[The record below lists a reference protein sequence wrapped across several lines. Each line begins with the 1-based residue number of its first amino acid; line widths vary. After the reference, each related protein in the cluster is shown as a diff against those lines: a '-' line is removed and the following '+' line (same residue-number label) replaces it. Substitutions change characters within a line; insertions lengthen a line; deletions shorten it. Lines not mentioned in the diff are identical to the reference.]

1 MIKNTK
7 EVTDLKFGGKA
18 YGLNKLNKLN
28 VPVPKAYAIDQV
40 SINEII
46 LGNKES
52 LTQLKLILSEFD
64 TNATF
69 AIRSSAAN
77 EDGKEKSFAG
87 MYDTILNVPNNLN
100 AVVEAIKKVNSSL
113 ESERLNSYNGTK
125 SKMNIVL
132 QLMILPKIAGVC
144 FTNAI
149 DLNGQDVVYIEYVEG
164 IGESLVSGK
173 KTAKSVVVSLK
184 DYSYRCEENSDKEL
198 FKDMIKYLKLI
209 KDQTSEELDLE
220 WCIDSNGKSFFL
232 QARPITRQ
240 VIIRE
245 KMSTGAIAS
254 PGNCS
259 GEIYVIDEDSEDEVI
274 EKRINDFPE
283 GAVLLA
289 KTTDTNYVPAM
300 RKASGIITTEGSVL
314 SHAAII
320 AREFSIPC
328 ITGFKS
334 ALDIFEDG
342 KKISIDTNNKSIIYD
357 GKKIAFGD
365 GKEINLLELYDFNN
379 IEEEK
384 IDGCV
389 VLVESI
395 DNEFG
400 IHIDEELEQAEID
413 KIEIYIR
420 KKYGK
425 PPVILKDQK
434 YLWYK
439 EFSRFK
445 KFPNYIEECKEAEKI
460 CSNFKI
466 EEIDEYVNSL
476 LSKVEKTFNNISSKY
491 EKVYA
496 GEYAQAIH
504 FLINLYMCNGCGMK
518 AIYDYMK
525 KNKIKSVQEIL
536 SSNTIQ
542 SRFLKKIE
550 EIRASIWEIFV
561 KNGWSSDNYYD
572 ERYELIMNVL
582 NEKVSDEKAIDA
594 FYDSINDY
602 NNEEISVKKK

>member
-357 GKKIAFGD
+357 GKKISFGN

-379 IEEEK
+379 IQEEK

-445 KFPNYIEECKEAEKI
+445 KFPNYTEECKEAEKI

-466 EEIDEYVNSL
+466 EELDEYVNSL
-476 LSKVEKTFNNISSKY
+476 LSKVEKTFNNISSNY

-550 EIRASIWEIFV
+550 ELRASIWEIFV

-572 ERYELIMNVL
+572 ERCELIMNVL